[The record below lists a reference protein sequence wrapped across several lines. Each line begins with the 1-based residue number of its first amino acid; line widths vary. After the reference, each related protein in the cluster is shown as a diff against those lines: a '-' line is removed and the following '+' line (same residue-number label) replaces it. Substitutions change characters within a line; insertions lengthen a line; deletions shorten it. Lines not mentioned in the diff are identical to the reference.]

1 MIISKKMSAAPF
13 EVVTFSWT
21 SRPGGGPLMAKCGRK
36 QRDKAVCLY
45 ITYERNAAD
54 VIRELGYPSR
64 GALRTWCKDR
74 LK

>member
-1 MIISKKMSAAPF
+1 
-13 EVVTFSWT
+13 
-21 SRPGGGPLMAKCGRK
+21 MAKCGRK

-54 VIRELGYPSR
+54 AIRELGYPSR
-64 GALRTWCKDR
+64 GALRMWCKDR